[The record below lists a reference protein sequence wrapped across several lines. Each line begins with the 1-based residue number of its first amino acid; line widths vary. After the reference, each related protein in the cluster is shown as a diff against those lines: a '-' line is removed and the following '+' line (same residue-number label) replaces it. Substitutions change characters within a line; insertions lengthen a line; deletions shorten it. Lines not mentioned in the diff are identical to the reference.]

1 MGIRDMLKREDFYTI
16 LRNTIIEYTRVVMR
30 MEVRCEY
37 TSFEGSEPWVVNS
50 LLGFVSRVP
59 MPRGLRIYMKSEYN
73 VRGNF
78 LKNLIGKA
86 AVALISIFPR
96 VGVSRIIYVSSGV
109 FESTVF
115 IVPQNRSIRFY
126 DYGKMSVDCIVK
138 SGFTS
143 KYFDNQASFRK
154 AYQYDFLNPM
164 LKQGKGWFQE
174 PVLLGHPLV
183 RTTDNVLFAKGI
195 EDALRYLKRLATDTL
210 VWKPFKE
217 YVGGLKEEALIKID
231 KAMRE
236 KSIVEAKDTIEL
248 INTAVSLA
256 QTDENDIPTCLSHGD
271 FQSGNIWMRP
281 TGETLIYDWET
292 AGRRS
297 IWYDCATL
305 TFSLRRS
312 YGWKSLL
319 YARDSAGLC
328 KCLPDNVN
336 AKRCMTSIIGILL
349 LEDILFYLD
358 DMLELPETWG
368 NEDFDRFIC
377 NIKGLNWS
385 V

>member
-115 IVPQNRSIRFY
+115 IVP
-126 DYGKMSVDCIVK
+126 
-138 SGFTS
+138 
-143 KYFDNQASFRK
+143 QASFRK